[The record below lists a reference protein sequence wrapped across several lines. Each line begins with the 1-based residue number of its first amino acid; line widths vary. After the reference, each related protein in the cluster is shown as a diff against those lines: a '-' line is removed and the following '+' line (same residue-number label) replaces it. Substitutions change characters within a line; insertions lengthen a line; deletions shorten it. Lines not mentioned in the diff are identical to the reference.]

1 MTTDLAAMER
11 AAVNL
16 HRIPAVR
23 LKTTAAYDARQ
34 RRNAMFNAIC
44 RHPLIQA
51 HARARLLP
59 EQIIHERAKARR
71 SAALDAEI
79 QRKVQSKRQLDNLL
93 TVAAAIA
100 ETPPGAG

>member
-11 AAVNL
+11 AAINL
-16 HRIPAVR
+16 HRIRRQYAAAADNS
-23 LKTTAAYDARQ
+23 KTAIDARPTQ
-34 RRNAMFNAIC
+34 RCNAMANAIC

-79 QRKVQSKRQLDNLL
+79 QRKVALKSDD
-93 TVAAAIA
+93 
-100 ETPPGAG
+100 

>member
-1 MTTDLAAMER
+1 MTDLAAMER
-11 AAVNL
+11 AAIDLTAIRRVDAAAAKNSKTAIAAL
-16 HRIPAVR
+16 DRRHRW
-23 LKTTAAYDARQ
+23 
-34 RRNAMFNAIC
+34 NAMANAIC

-79 QRKVQSKRQLDNLL
+79 QRKVALKSDD
-93 TVAAAIA
+93 
-100 ETPPGAG
+100 